1 MINRYNAGYHQV
13 GYLIDLRSFHTIF
26 QRYPTLLHQA
36 HKPSYKDDL
45 TKYGEFTAR
54 DFKDACWALLH
65 QGVEVCAASPN
76 PIFQALAV
84 LHRKFGKRR
93 LLTLVDKTSETHPLV
108 RYLPELRLSSE
119 NLLPK
124 LSVRLQHRI
133 TYVKLAPS
141 IKNAVWKCSHQIHTY
156 LMSYRNE
163 SMDFISLNMRNW
175 LYCSHRL

>member
-1 MINRYNAGYHQV
+1 MRWSEIRSRVENEFAEDIKKRVSIHFTRHHDRSRSGRAWIT
-13 GYLIDLRSFHTIF
+13 IDGKEIANCCDWSAY
-26 QRYPTLLHQA
+26 YPNPD

-93 LLTLVDKTSETHPLV
+93 LLMLVDKTSDTHPLV
-108 RYLPELRLSSE
+108 RYLAELRLSSE
-119 NLLPK
+119 K
-124 LSVRLQHRI
+124 SV
-133 TYVKLAPS
+133 P
-141 IKNAVWKCSHQIHTY
+141 
-156 LMSYRNE
+156 
-163 SMDFISLNMRNW
+163 
-175 LYCSHRL
+175 